1 LKCWNT
7 PLKMQQRHWRQHLPR
22 ELHSLDTEP
31 LIMPAVQ
38 INVAVGPWLDG
49 RNTCKLA
56 THFRKLFVKMPSTI
70 TPIKPHVHHGSWSI
84 TSIVRRVLVLNR
96 TPSLNDYPD
105 MFVSCEEASTREKEI
120 IDTCIIT

>member
-1 LKCWNT
+1 
-7 PLKMQQRHWRQHLPR
+7 LPR

-38 INVAVGPWLDG
+38 INVDAIVHHHSSIAVGPWLDG

-96 TPSLNDYPD
+96 TPSLNDYLD